1 MKTDMCLSKNFP
13 FVFSILKCFYNNE
26 NISLENYK
34 LKFSD
39 NNNGTIVDDCVVLP
53 NSDVESNSI
62 RLIDI
67 MLSEACAKKNNLD
80 KIQLNNFYAFAIGII
95 KYTYSNSYLKSFSD
109 IEISSSLKRETFYL
123 PSSLFFDIVCPVFD
137 ISHSNKLDLIFSKK
151 IPYEVCIKDNCAYL
165 SMMNMHNPIGDF
177 ITLDSIIYTNDV
189 CPKNVFNKLISKN
202 QINNIFFSSIRDFY
216 QDDFSF
222 ALFIFMCCMKYDIS
236 YNFDYSILHSEIG
249 IKTAK
254 KYRDPPFWIFGLI
267 EKMLESHRGP
277 DFTVKMVWDPYVAQ
291 TYKMIEDARREKKI
305 SGTTLEF
312 MLRVLNSNE
321 DGKKDL
327 IEKVLEDNRYE
338 K

>member
-1 MKTDMCLSKNFP
+1 MSDMCISENFP
-13 FVFSILKCFYNNE
+13 FVFSLLKCFYNSE

-34 LKFSD
+34 LKFLDNAIGTISD
-39 NNNGTIVDDCVVLP
+39 NCIILP

-62 RLIDI
+62 RLVDI
-67 MLSEACAKKNNLD
+67 MLSEASAKKINLD
-80 KIQLNNFYAFAIGII
+80 KTQLNNFYAFAIGII
-95 KYTYSNSYLKSFSD
+95 KYTYANSYLKSFSED
-109 IEISSSLKRETFYL
+109 EISSSVKRETFYL
-123 PSSLFFDIVCPVFD
+123 PSSLFFDIACPVFE
-137 ISHSNKLDLIFSKK
+137 ISHSNKLDLNFGKK
-151 IPYEVCIKDNCAYL
+151 VPYEVCIKNKCAYL

-177 ITLDSIIYTNDV
+177 IILESMMLANHCD
-189 CPKNVFNKLISKN
+189 PKHAFNKLISNAK
-202 QINNIFFSSIRDFY
+202 INNIFFSSIKDFY

-222 ALFIFMCCMKYDIS
+222 SLFVFICCMKYEIS
-236 YNFDYSILHSEIG
+236 YNFDYSVLYLESG

-254 KYRDPPFWIFGLI
+254 KFQDPPFWIFGLI
-267 EKMLESHRGP
+267 EKMLESERGP

>member
-1 MKTDMCLSKNFP
+1 MTNNMCLSENFP
-13 FVFSILKCFYNNE
+13 FVFSLLKCFYNSE

-34 LKFSD
+34 LNFFD
-39 NNNGTIVDDCVVLP
+39 NVNGNILDGCVVLP

-67 MLSEACAKKNNLD
+67 MLSESSAKKINLD
-80 KIQLNNFYAFAIGII
+80 KVQLNNFYAFAIGII

-109 IEISSSLKRETFYL
+109 IEISSSAKRETFYL
-123 PSSLFFDIVCPVFD
+123 PSSLFFDIVCPVFEV
-137 ISHSNKLDLIFSKK
+137 SHSNKLYLNFDKK
-151 IPYEVCIKDNCAYL
+151 TSYEVCIKNNCAYL

-177 ITLDSIIYTNDV
+177 IILESMMRIND
-189 CPKNVFNKLISKN
+189 CDPKQIFNKVISRN
-202 QINNIFFSSIRDFY
+202 QINNLFFSSIRDFY

-222 ALFIFMCCMKYDIS
+222 ALFVFMCCMKYDIA

-254 KYRDPPFWIFGLI
+254 KYNDPPFWIFGLI

-277 DFTVKMVWDPYVAQ
+277 DFSVKMVWDPYVAQ

-321 DGKKDL
+321 DGKKNL